1 MNDWLNELPF
11 AWLLIAVLA
20 ISYIA
25 VTAVYTRVMML
36 VIDRRSRV
44 PENKRRTDI
53 PGVEGASLGITSV
66 NEASAG
72 GATFAPAGRAD
83 ADNSPRP
90 ETGWHRLTWEDIEG
104 VKRALAA
111 RRANELARHEEELKK
126 LDAEQA
132 EIDAMD
138 MAINSFAKRYGRDAP
153 DALSSGRGSPPLDSL
168 LPLAASAG
176 REANRQS

>member
-20 ISYIA
+20 LSYIA

-36 VIDRRSRV
+36 VIDRRRRV
-44 PENKRRTDI
+44 PDQKPSRDTI
-53 PGVEGASLGITSV
+53 SVEEASHGITRV

-72 GATFAPAGRAD
+72 IPIAAAAVAGPD
-83 ADNSPRP
+83 DSPKT
-90 ETGWHRLTWEDIEG
+90 EAGWHRLTWEDIAG

-111 RRANELARHEEELKK
+111 RRANELARHAEELKK

-132 EIDAMD
+132 EIDAID
-138 MAINSFAKRYGRDAP
+138 MAINSFAQRYGRDAP
-153 DALSSGRGSPPLDSL
+153 DALSSGCGSPPLDSL
-168 LPLAASAG
+168 LALAASAG